1 MIPMSKRRYKGL
13 IVAGI
18 LIVVL
23 VVAIMTTDFAPAY
36 DTPQGLPT
44 FTTSHSE
51 AMDIFDG
58 SGDLKENSLPYAIFE
73 QYGFVLI
80 PLALLMFG
88 AMVGGV
94 VISKEEVEE

>member
-1 MIPMSKRRYKGL
+1 MSKRTSVGL
-13 IVAGI
+13 LVVGILLAVLVAGI
-18 LIVVL
+18 V
-23 VVAIMTTDFAPAY
+23 TTDFQPEY

-44 FTTSHSE
+44 FTTSHND
-51 AMDIFDG
+51 AQDIYDD
-58 SGDLKENSLPYAIFE
+58 SGKLKENSLPYAIFD

-80 PLALLMFG
+80 PLAILMFG

>member
-1 MIPMSKRRYKGL
+1 MSKRTSVGL
-13 IVAGI
+13 VVVGILLVVLVAGI
-18 LIVVL
+18 V
-23 VVAIMTTDFAPAY
+23 TTDFSPEY

-44 FTTSHSE
+44 FTTSHNDAQNIYDE
-51 AMDIFDG
+51 N
-58 SGDLKENSLPYAIFE
+58 GDLKENSLPYAIFE

-80 PLALLMFG
+80 PLAILMFG

>member
-1 MIPMSKRRYKGL
+1 MSKRSTKGL

-18 LIVVL
+18 LVAVL
-23 VVAIMTTDFAPAY
+23 VLAIMTTDFAAEF
-36 DTPQGLPT
+36 DSPQGLPSFPT
-44 FTTSHSE
+44 GH
-51 AMDIFDG
+51 DDG
-58 SGDLKENSLPYAIFE
+58 QSIYDEDGNLKVNSLPYAIFE

-80 PLALLMFG
+80 PLAVLMFG

>member
-1 MIPMSKRRYKGL
+1 MIPMSKRSTKGL

-18 LIVVL
+18 LVVVL
-23 VVAIMTTDFAPAY
+23 VLAIMTTNFATEY
-36 DTPQGLPT
+36 DSPQGLPT
-44 FTTSHSE
+44 FTTSHDE
-51 AMDIFDG
+51 ALDIYDADG
-58 SGDLKENSLPYAIFE
+58 NLKENSLPYAIFE

-80 PLALLMFG
+80 PLAVLMFG

>member
-1 MIPMSKRRYKGL
+1 MIPMSKRSTKGL

-18 LIVVL
+18 LVVVL
-23 VVAIMTTDFAPAY
+23 VAAIMTTEFAPAFDSPQPLPVTPGHGEDIY
-36 DTPQGLPT
+36 DDEGN
-44 FTTSHSE
+44 
-51 AMDIFDG
+51 
-58 SGDLKENSLPYAIFE
+58 LKENSLPYAIFE

-80 PLALLMFG
+80 PLAVLMFG

>member
-1 MIPMSKRRYKGL
+1 MSKRSSIGL

-18 LIVVL
+18 LLAVLIAGIVT
-23 VVAIMTTDFAPAY
+23 ADFQTEF
-36 DTPQGLPT
+36 DSPQGLPT
-44 FTTSHSE
+44 FTTAHDD
-51 AMDIFDG
+51 ALDIYDS
-58 SGDLKENSLPYAIFE
+58 SGNLKENSLPYAIFE

-80 PLALLMFG
+80 PLAILMFG

>member
-1 MIPMSKRRYKGL
+1 MSKRTSLGL
-13 IVAGI
+13 IVVGV
-18 LIVVL
+18 LLVVL
-23 VVAIMTTDFAPAY
+23 IGGIVTTDFNPEF

-44 FTTSHSE
+44 FTTSHNDAQNIYDE
-51 AMDIFDG
+51 D
-58 SGDLKENSLPYAIFE
+58 GDLKVNSLPFAIFE

-80 PLALLMFG
+80 PLAILMFG